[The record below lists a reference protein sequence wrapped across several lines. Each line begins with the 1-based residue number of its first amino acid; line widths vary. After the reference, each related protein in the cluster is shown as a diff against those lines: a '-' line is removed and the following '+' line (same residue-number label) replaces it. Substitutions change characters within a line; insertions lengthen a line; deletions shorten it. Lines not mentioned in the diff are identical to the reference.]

1 MECNDKKYLYEVHPV
16 RPVISPVLGRRT
28 RCPFSAELTLDQ
40 VKELAQWARVY
51 RRFPDY
57 EAIVPVTGLT
67 REELHRPKYYE
78 DSVVEEK
85 KVEEP
90 PVKATVVELP
100 AEGEP
105 EEAPFFASEML
116 VQTQTTT
123 ECTVEQQSKDFVV
136 ETGNTDVVDTG
147 VVSVAST
154 NEASDL
160 IIDVS
165 GTATEETEN
174 TSDLEVE
181 ESQDAEKTVAESGN
195 KDYYS
200 SKKNNKFH
208 KKH

>member
-78 DSVVEEK
+78 DSVVEK

-123 ECTVEQQSKDFVV
+123 EYTV

-165 GTATEETEN
+165 GTGTEETEN
-174 TSDLEVE
+174 SSDLEVE
-181 ESQDAEKTVAESGN
+181 ESQDAEKTAAESGN